1 MKPTSELK
9 VKLTKNTRYSTISKG
24 NLKVL
29 IKKAKTKNVIT
40 ILNVYA
46 PYTQKVKNDSK
57 ELDELLYDI
66 NTTITSIKNNN
77 DIILQR
83 ESWKKLQ
90 NSDSNQDL
98 CLGRHS
104 KGR

>member
-57 ELDELLYDI
+57 ELLYDI

-98 CLGRHS
+98 CLGRHA